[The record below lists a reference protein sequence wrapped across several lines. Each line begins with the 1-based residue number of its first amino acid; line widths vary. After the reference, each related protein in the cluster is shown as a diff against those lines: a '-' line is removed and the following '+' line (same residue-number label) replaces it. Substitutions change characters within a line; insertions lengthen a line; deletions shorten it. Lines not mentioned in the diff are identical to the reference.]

1 MTAKSADRTAH
12 GAQDAAVVAARSATQ
27 GPRRDPAAHPRRQQ
41 PRQPAPHLRPETRIR
56 AIPALIRPAAQ
67 AQVPVEPAVM
77 AATVQ
82 VPRAMPA
89 ATAPPPAGP
98 VPATP
103 QAGPAVNNPL
113 TPICV
118 CRRSDPRECRQTVG
132 YGMPG
137 IPACCRGVTARI
149 AVSSPQERRGP
160 GHRIATAAGPT
171 YYTRSLGAI
180 QRSERLMA
188 EIIAFSELVMIEE
201 SMPTPQMIWLSPSS
215 PIWHST

>member
-77 AATVQ
+77 AAIVQ

-118 CRRSDPRECRQTVG
+118 CRRSDPRECRQT
-132 YGMPG
+132 
-137 IPACCRGVTARI
+137 RLST
-149 AVSSPQERRGP
+149 
-160 GHRIATAAGPT
+160 
-171 YYTRSLGAI
+171 LGAVPV
-180 QRSERLMA
+180 S
-188 EIIAFSELVMIEE
+188 VDG
-201 SMPTPQMIWLSPSS
+201 W
-215 PIWHST
+215 IWHARNPGMLSGRHCTNRRQFPSRTTWARPPYYDGGRAHVLYP